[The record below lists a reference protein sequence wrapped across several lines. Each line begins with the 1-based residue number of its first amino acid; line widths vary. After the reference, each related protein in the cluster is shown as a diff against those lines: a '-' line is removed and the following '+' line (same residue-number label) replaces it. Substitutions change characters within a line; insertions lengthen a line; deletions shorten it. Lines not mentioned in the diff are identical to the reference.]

1 MHRHLVA
8 ATIAGLFLAL
18 FGLFCNLASFGPEL
32 EEDLGLRTLF
42 RFRGPR
48 PVPPNISIV
57 TLDQESSDMLGLPVN
72 PLRWPRNLHA
82 ALTESLFE
90 KGASAIVFDILF
102 NEPTSES
109 TDEQLARAFRKA
121 GNVILTEAIRR
132 EFIPVSMGPLLT
144 GQLHVEKTVPPIE
157 PLAESAA
164 AVGPFPLPK
173 VPMYVSQCWK
183 FKTEAGCKPTMPFLV
198 LQFSYLSV
206 YREFFRLLE
215 SISPQSA
222 AVLPENADKILAG
235 KSVGKTAAAIRAIF
249 EENPWIAEEMVT
261 RLRRRQEVARNSE
274 TVGMLLKSVRAYTGS
289 DSMFL
294 NFYGPPGS
302 FPTISFHRFV
312 GGQDDGHDVPD
323 VSGKIVFVGVA
334 EYKSTNQRDAFRTVF
349 TRSDGTDL
357 SGVEIAATAFANLL
371 EDMPVRPVAPGVF
384 LLVSSIWGL
393 ILGCTCFLLPVP
405 ASGLIV
411 AFAALIYMTGASIL
425 FKIAGIWMPIAIPMV
440 LQTPLAFLG
449 GFAWQHVGVK
459 KERQQIRRAFG
470 FFLPDGVIDQII
482 DEMRASRKIT
492 HAGQTVFGTVLCSD
506 GAQYT
511 TLSERL
517 SPSELNTFLN
527 RYYETLLQPVKVR
540 GGTVSDIIGDSM
552 LAIWAK
558 AHPDTGMKRG
568 ACEAA
573 LDIVG
578 SLIEF
583 NRTSEPYHL
592 HTRMGLHYGQ
602 LLMGNI
608 GGADHFEYRPV
619 GDVVNTAS
627 RLEGLNKH
635 LGTQILASEEVV
647 GGLDGFVTREL
658 GRFLLYGKSNP
669 LRIYELICG
678 LDKIQKHQVQQSLL
692 FSEAL
697 RAFERRLWDEAEALF
712 LEYMLVKGEDRAAR
726 FYVSK
731 CHIFKR
737 NSPSDLWDGVV
748 SFDTK

>member
-1 MHRHLVA
+1 MHHHLVA
-8 ATIAGLFLAL
+8 ATFAGILLALLGLF
-18 FGLFCNLASFGPEL
+18 FNLVSFGPEL
-32 EEDLGLRTLF
+32 EEDVGLRTLF

-48 PVPPNISIV
+48 PVPPNVIIV
-57 TLDQESSDMLGLPVN
+57 TLDQESADMLGLPAN

-82 ALTESLFE
+82 ALTESLSE
-90 KGASAIVFDILF
+90 AGASAIVFDVLF
-102 NEPTSES
+102 NEPTSEA
-109 TDEQLARAFRKA
+109 TDDLLAQAFRQA

-132 EFIPVSMGPLLT
+132 EFVPVSMGNLLT
-144 GQLHVEKTVPPIE
+144 GQLHIEKTVPPIDS
-157 PLAESAA
+157 LAESAV

-183 FKTEAGCKPTMPFLV
+183 FKTEAGCKPTLPFLV
-198 LQFSYLSV
+198 LQFSHLPV

-222 AVLPENADKILAG
+222 AALPESAEKLLADR
-235 KSVGKTAAAIRAIF
+235 SVGKTAAAIRAIF
-249 EENPWIAEEMVT
+249 EENPWIADEMVT
-261 RLRRRQEVARNSE
+261 KLQHGQKGAQNTE
-274 TVGMLLKSVRAYTGS
+274 TAGQLLNFVKAYTGT

-294 NFYGPPGS
+294 NYYGPPGTFQTVS
-302 FPTISFHRFV
+302 LHRFIA
-312 GGQDDGHDVPD
+312 GRHSGQDVPD

-334 EYKSTNQRDAFRTVF
+334 EYKSANQRDAFRTVY
-349 TRSDGTDL
+349 TRPDGTDL
-357 SGVEIAATAFANLL
+357 SGVEIAATAFANLS
-371 EDMPVRPVAPGVF
+371 EDMPVRPAANGIF
-384 LLVSSIWGL
+384 LLVSSTWGL
-393 ILGCTCFLLPVP
+393 ALGYTCFLLPVP

-411 AFAALIYMTGASIL
+411 AFTAMVYMAGVSML
-425 FKIAGIWMPIAIPMV
+425 FKSAGIWMPIAIPLV
-440 LQTPLAFLG
+440 LQTPLALLG
-449 GFAWQHVGVK
+449 GFVWQHAGVK

-482 DEMRASRKIT
+482 EEMRASRKIT
-492 HAGQTVFGTVLCSD
+492 HTSQNVFGTVLCSD

-517 SPSELNTFLN
+517 SPGELNAFLN
-527 RYYETLLQPVKVR
+527 RYYETLLQPVKAH

-583 NRTSEPYHL
+583 NSASEPYHL

-608 GGADHFEYRPV
+608 GGVDHFEYRPV

-627 RLEGLNKH
+627 RIEGLNKH
-635 LGTQILASEEVV
+635 LGTQILASEEVIN
-647 GGLDGFVTREL
+647 GLDGFVTREL

-669 LRIYELICG
+669 LRIYEIICG
-678 LDKIQKHQVQQSLL
+678 LDKARKHQVQQCLL

-697 RAFERRLWDEAEALF
+697 RAFEKRLWDEAEALF

-726 FYVSK
+726 FYVTR

-737 NSPSDLWDGVV
+737 NPPSDLWDGLV